1 MGAEFILEGG
11 VSLRGGPLGHIV
23 RLRVGELTY
32 RLRITE
38 QREYGV
44 ETQSSASSRPPHM
57 VEFLDYHEND
67 IDHDFDRVPYHDERF
82 AWAAGLFASAT
93 MSHSPYTDAVSV
105 FVLVHGE
112 QVLVRRDE
120 LRRIEMAKMV
130 GPIWCPVA
138 NMKAER
144 PYGPGGAEMKRG
156 SKHFAPGAKLYC
168 DRGGIGGWYDQIQVV
183 GHHRASH
190 RYVTMIVS
198 SSWLTNWRVELA
210 YSPYVIRAFWPR
222 WDGTAEGK
230 ERAQRIVDM
239 MREHEAAGK

>member
-23 RLRVGELTY
+23 RLRVGDVIF

-38 QREYGV
+38 HWERGGEA
-44 ETQSSASSRPPHM
+44 ESTASSRQTHII
-57 VEFLDYHEND
+57 EFLDYSEDDLDHEF
-67 IDHDFDRVPYHDERF
+67 DHVPYEDDRF
-82 AWAAGLFASAT
+82 AWAAEYFVT
-93 MSHSPYTDAVSV
+93 VSESTLAAIT
-105 FVLVHGE
+105 VLVHGE
-112 QVLVRRDE
+112 QVPVQPE
-120 LRRIEMAKMV
+120 QLRRIETGTMV

-144 PYGPGGAEMKRG
+144 AFGPGGVEVKRG

-168 DRGGIGGWYDQIQVV
+168 DRASWGAVYYDQIQVV

-230 ERAQRIVDM
+230 ERAQEIVDM
-239 MREHEAAGK
+239 MREFEAAGK